1 MRNVRRPLLKVIGV
15 IDTYPTAKPR
25 TYDSLAEAG
34 PLPDGAQRLLFKSM
48 DWAWVSPGNLRL
60 LDKPRTAWSLDED
73 DVPTVTVSVG
83 TLSDL
88 SPLVD
93 GEDLGEWLDR
103 RSRPSRQS
111 TRPQEQLELI

>member
-15 IDTYPTAKPR
+15 IDTHPAGKPR
-25 TYDSLAEAG
+25 TYASLAEAG
-34 PLPDGAQRLLFKSM
+34 PVADGAQRLLFTGM
-48 DWAWVSPGNLRL
+48 DWAWVSPGNARL
-60 LDKPRTAWSLDED
+60 LDKYPDWSLDENNT
-73 DVPTVTVSVG
+73 PTVTVSVG

-88 SPLVD
+88 YPLVD